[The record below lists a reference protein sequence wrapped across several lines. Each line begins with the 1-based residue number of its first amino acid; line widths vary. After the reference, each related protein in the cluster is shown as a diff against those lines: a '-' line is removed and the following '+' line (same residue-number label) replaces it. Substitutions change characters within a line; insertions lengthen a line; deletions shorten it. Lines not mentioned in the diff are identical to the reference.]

1 MKNRILTFI
10 IGVLVGAII
19 VTSGFLLYFNGTNTD
34 APDGSKPQ
42 TSQSEGGETPPDKP
56 DGQQSEGGET
66 PPDKPDGQQGE
77 GGETPPDKPDDA
89 SQSGS

>member
-19 VTSGFLLYFNGTNTD
+19 VTSGFLLYFNGTNTA
-34 APDGSKPQ
+34 APDGTKPQ
-42 TSQSEGGETPPDKP
+42 ISQS
-56 DGQQSEGGET
+56 
-66 PPDKPDGQQGE
+66 E

>member
-19 VTSGFLLYFNGTNTD
+19 VTSGFLLYFNGTNTA
-34 APDGSKPQ
+34 APDGNKPQ
-42 TSQSEGGETPPDKP
+42 TS
-56 DGQQSEGGET
+56 QSEGGET